1 MPDPI
6 KFESQEDFNAAVG
19 KAMALHGGPLHEAV
33 EKALKPL
40 TEKQTSVM
48 QDMLEKAAR
57 DKSNP
62 LPKGMMFARTVRA
75 LTIAEIERKGAGQDP
90 DFVKAIAKK
99 YFGAD
104 DPVIKSIEDSAKLKA
119 TASQAGD
126 PASLGNMIAP
136 QFADE
141 FIELLRNKAIIRK
154 IARIVPNPTGQIT
167 FRKQTLSGTA
177 YWVGEGKP
185 ITASKPAIGQLQFLR
200 KKLGVLY
207 VVSNDL
213 LRYGGAAV
221 DRLMLDDMLAIS
233 AIAEDLSFLRGDGTA
248 FTPSGLAS
256 LALSG
261 QTFAQSGTTLA
272 AIDTDYA
279 QAKRLIEEANL
290 AFSDDELHWLMVPR
304 TYYGLWN
311 AKPATDAGARPYR
324 DGLQNIKAGE
334 NDGRLL
340 GAQVH
345 KTNQIPKTL
354 GGGSDSEN
362 YLVHGPSLWIA
373 DTLNNLVDVFQGGAY
388 SDGGVV
394 VSGIS
399 NDETVIR
406 LLRETDFNA
415 RYQEAI
421 TRMTGVTIS

>member
-1 MPDPI
+1 MEPTAI
-6 KFESQEDFNAAVG
+6 TFKSEEDFNAQVG
-19 KAMALHGGPLHEAV
+19 KAMALNGTVLQEVV

-40 TEKQTSVM
+40 TEKQTGVM
-48 QDMLEKAAR
+48 QEMLDTAKAKA
-57 DKSNP
+57 NP
-62 LPKGMMFARTVRA
+62 LPPGMMFARTARA
-75 LTIAEIERKGAGQDP
+75 MAVAAIEDKGKSRDP
-90 DFVKAIAKK
+90 EFVKHVAKK

-104 DPVIKSIEDSAKLKA
+104 DPVVKSIEDSVKLKA
-119 TASQAGD
+119 TAAQASD
-126 PASLGNMIAP
+126 PSSLGNMIAP

-141 FIELLRNKAIIRK
+141 FIGLLRNKALIRS
-154 IARIVPNPTGQIT
+154 IARVVPNPTGQIT
-167 FRKQTLSGTA
+167 FRKQTLAATA

-185 ITASKPAIGQLQFLR
+185 ITPSKPSTGNLNFLR

-213 LRYGGAAV
+213 LRYGGAAI
-221 DRLMLDDMLAIS
+221 DRLMLDDMLAVS
-233 AIAEDLSFLRGDGTA
+233 AIAEDLSFIRGDGTA
-248 FTPSGLAS
+248 YAPSGLAS
-256 LALSG
+256 LILAAN
-261 QTFAQSGTTLA
+261 TFNQSATTLA
-272 AIDTDYA
+272 GIDTDYA
-279 QAKRLIEEANL
+279 QAKRLIEEANV

-324 DGLQNIKAGE
+324 EGLENSQPG

-373 DTLNNLVDVFQGGAY
+373 DTLNNLVDIFPGGAY
-388 SDGGVV
+388 YDGSLV

-406 LLRETDFNA
+406 LLRETDFNM
-415 RYQEAI
+415 RYQEAGV
-421 TRMTGVTIS
+421 RMQQVTIA